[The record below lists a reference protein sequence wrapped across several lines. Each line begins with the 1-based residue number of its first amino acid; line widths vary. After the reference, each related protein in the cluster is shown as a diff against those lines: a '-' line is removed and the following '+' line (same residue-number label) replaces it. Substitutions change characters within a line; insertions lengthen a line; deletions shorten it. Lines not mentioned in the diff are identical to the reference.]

1 MLITL
6 LYDQKKVFYY
16 SDDLSQTLC
25 SYLSRVFL
33 RAINQY
39 AAVLNKK
46 FLDQTN
52 FELQVRAEPSEPYLM
67 FFQSRSVVL
76 AAAVLNI

>member
-1 MLITL
+1 M
-6 LYDQKKVFYY
+6 Y
-16 SDDLSQTLC
+16 SMQLETRPNASFAFAF
-25 SYLSRVFL
+25 RVFL

-52 FELQVRAEPSEPYLM
+52 FELQVRAERPKQPLHQLPHSPKDI
-67 FFQSRSVVL
+67 VL
-76 AAAVLNI
+76 LVKATLDYDFECH